1 MTNGTHEQIG
11 TVLKQQRLSVPLTL
25 KELSTAAKVSASHLG
40 RIERGQRFPSARIL
54 RRIAKPLGFE
64 ENEIFTLAGYLSPQ
78 PPSVAENEQSCSGR
92 HLDPLV
98 ARLLS
103 QEPVEVQRHVIS
115 LLSILKSLSRTIV
128 NTNSGNKK
136 T

>member
-1 MTNGTHEQIG
+1 VTNGILDQIG
-11 TVLKQQRLSVPLTL
+11 SVLKQQRLSVPLTL
-25 KELSTAAKVSASHLG
+25 TELATKAKVSPSHLG

-64 ENEIFTLAGYLSPQ
+64 ENEIFTLAGYLTPQ
-78 PPSVAENEQSCSGR
+78 LPSLAEDGAPYAGR
-92 HLDPLV
+92 RLDPVV

-115 LLSILKSLSRTIV
+115 LLNIMKSLSRSQE

-136 T
+136 P

>member
-11 TVLKQQRLSVPLTL
+11 IVLKQQRLSIPLSL
-25 KELSTAAKVSASHLG
+25 KELATAAKVSASHLG
-40 RIERGQRFPSARIL
+40 RIERGQRFPSGRIL

-78 PPSVAENEQSCSGR
+78 PLSIAENGPPYGGR

-115 LLSILKSLSRTIV
+115 ILNILKSMALNMANSE
-128 NTNSGNKK
+128 SGNKK
-136 T
+136 A

>member
-1 MTNGTHEQIG
+1 VTNGTHEQIG
-11 TVLKQQRLSVPLTL
+11 SALKQQRLSVPLTL

-78 PPSVAENEQSCSGR
+78 PPSLVENEQSYSGR

-115 LLSILKSLSRTIV
+115 ILNILKSLFRTTA